1 MSGAVT
7 TLAGAIE
14 GLYGERAEATL
25 AAVLDRI
32 ERAPAGA
39 ARDLPADWHQQP
51 GRVGYAAYADRFGG
65 DLAGVEAHIPYLVE
79 LGVEVLHLMSVLRPR
94 AGENDGGFAV
104 ADYRSPD
111 PRLGTLDDLRSL
123 SSSLRAAG
131 IRLCLDLVL
140 NHTSDDHEW
149 ARKARAGSAY
159 HRALYHVFED
169 RTLPDRYERTLPHVF
184 PELAPGNFTFV
195 PELDGWVWTTF
206 HDYQWD
212 LDWSNPDVLLEM
224 VDVVLHLA
232 ELGVDMVRLDAIA
245 FTWKRLGTDCQ
256 NQPEAHL
263 VAAALRAV
271 LRLAAPGV
279 VTLAEAIVGPD
290 HLLAYL
296 DECDLAYHNQLMV
309 MGWSMLAERNAS
321 LATAALKRLDPAPP
335 HAAWLTYVR
344 CHDDIGWAVDD
355 VDAAAVGLSGSAH
368 RAFLTAFY
376 RGDFPGS
383 FARGTPFSN
392 APDGDERTCGMT
404 STLTGLAAAD
414 ATDATDA
421 ADSDLALRRY
431 LLLYALAFGYGGIP
445 LIWMGDELALG
456 DGPAGADTR
465 WLQRPA
471 MDWAAAERRH
481 DPSTREGAVWAGLR
495 RLVSARR
502 ACPALHAAASVRPV
516 DVGEPA
522 VFAWLRQHEEH
533 GTLLGLANV
542 GEQEVHVDPVVLDLL
557 GTPHGIDLLAP
568 ADEAPD
574 TPLTTLAPLQ
584 VRWCVPG

>member
-7 TLAGAIE
+7 TLARAIE

-25 AAVLDRI
+25 ATVLDRI
-32 ERAPAGA
+32 ERAPESP

-51 GRVGYAAYADRFGG
+51 ARVGYAAYADRFGG
-65 DLAGVEAHIPYLVE
+65 DLAGVEARIPYLVE
-79 LGVEVLHLMSVLRPR
+79 LGVDVLHLMSVLRPR
-94 AGENDGGFAV
+94 DGENDGGFAV

-111 PRLGTLDDLRSL
+111 PRLGSLDDLRSL
-123 SSSLRAAG
+123 SHALRAAG
-131 IRLCLDLVL
+131 VRLCIDLVL

-169 RTLPDRYERTLPHVF
+169 RTLPDQYERTLPHVF

-206 HDYQWD
+206 HGYQWD
-212 LDWSNPDVLLEM
+212 LDWANPDVLLEM

-232 ELGVDMVRLDAIA
+232 ALGVDMVRLDAIA

-279 VTLAEAIVGPD
+279 VTLAEAIVGPN

-309 MGWSMLAERNAS
+309 MGWSMLAERKAT
-321 LATAALKRLDPAPP
+321 LATAALQRLDAAPA

-355 VDAAAVGLSGSAH
+355 VDAAAVGLSGASH
-368 RAFLTAFY
+368 RAFLRAFY

-404 STLTGLAAAD
+404 STLTGLATPMSDRDDGSDD
-414 ATDATDA
+414 AM
-421 ADSDLALRRY
+421 ALRRY

-456 DGPAGADTR
+456 DGPSGADTR
-465 WLQRPA
+465 WRQRPA
-471 MDWAAAERRH
+471 MDWAAAARRH
-481 DPSTREGAVWAGLR
+481 DPATREGAVWAGLR
-495 RLVSARR
+495 RLVDARR
-502 ACPALHAAASVRPV
+502 TCSALHAAASVRPV
-516 DVGEPA
+516 DVGEPV
-522 VFAWLRQHEEH
+522 VFAWLRHHDEH

-542 GEQEVHVDPVVLDLL
+542 SEQEVRVAPVVFDLL
-557 GTPHGIDLLAP
+557 GTAHAVDLLDPGARG
-568 ADEAPD
+568 AVAA
-574 TPLTTLAPLQ
+574 LSTLAPLQ
-584 VRWCVPG
+584 VRWCVPA